1 MEHNRH
7 AELDSSEALSKLVI
21 PCGSVHP
28 QMEFS
33 CILPGQL
40 HLCIEASADTG
51 FSSASGE
58 GGRLHEFDPRV
69 CRFAP
74 AL

>member
-1 MEHNRH
+1 MKHNRH
-7 AELDSSEALSKLVI
+7 AELNFSEALSELVI
-21 PCGSVHP
+21 PRGSVHP

-40 HLCIEASADTG
+40 HLYIEVSADTG

-58 GGRLHEFDPRV
+58 GGRVQEFDPRV